1 MKAPKKQPGTKTL
14 DLNRDHMI
22 AMLSDPA
29 FYTAVPELTY
39 LRDVGLET
47 AGAYRADDEASCC
60 GGSFAIMQGVVGAFY
75 LKLHE
80 WRDVSPDVLEKVRG
94 YLNGKKGY
102 IANPVVIRYR
112 MNKRQGQI
120 AKFSF

>member
-14 DLNRDHMI
+14 NLDRSHMI
-22 AMLSDPA
+22 AMLSDPG
-29 FYTAVPELTY
+29 FYDAVPELTY
-39 LRDVGLET
+39 LREVGLAT
-47 AGAYRADDEASCC
+47 AAEYRADDEKSCC
-60 GGSFAIMQGVVGAFY
+60 GGAFSIMQGVVGAFY

-80 WRDVSPDVLEKVRG
+80 WKAASPAVLEKVRD
-94 YLNGKKGY
+94 YLNAKKGY
-102 IANPVVIRYR
+102 TANPVVIRYR